1 MIKNYK
7 VDFSG
12 QKQPEIQLMKT
23 IGSYNTWR
31 VYFNVFEHED
41 KRETMTVDVPKVLKE
56 TVTEENSETGDV
68 FEYELEKTYIEQ
80 VEITTEVW
88 EAKYVEI
95 TKHMSEEVT
104 PISILKELVINEIT
118 EYDISSDVNSFV
130 LNGQEVWLNK
140 DTRVG
145 LMNST
150 SISKA
155 SGQEKTTLW
164 LGTYKSE
171 IDCDLCIQLLGA
183 LEMYALQCYNKT
195 AEHKK
200 NVLELETIEEVIEYD
215 YKAGYPEKLNL
226 TV

>member
-118 EYDISSDVNSFV
+118 DYDVSSDVNSFV

-226 TV
+226 TI